1 MFLGIIC
8 CRADFHVLF
17 ICCTRLTPRSP
28 IPICYPNHGAAA
40 LPVATECRPSG
51 NGMKQKHNMAV
62 KLYCK
67 STEYGCA
74 SLIDRYKKTE
84 RNYFCGMEK
93 FSRKRSITRLPPGG
107 SSVAHCHFP
116 RPPVQNPSERSVPW
130 KPHPHATPF
139 YTVECT
145 CKLVTNYIFHNPLF
159 GPKSTRGL
167 LLRAGL
173 SLS

>member
-1 MFLGIIC
+1 MGVPASLTGIK
-8 CRADFHVLF
+8 
-17 ICCTRLTPRSP
+17 
-28 IPICYPNHGAAA
+28 
-40 LPVATECRPSG
+40 
-51 NGMKQKHNMAV
+51 KQKE
-62 KLYCK
+62 
-67 STEYGCA
+67 T
-74 SLIDRYKKTE
+74 I
-84 RNYFCGMEK
+84 FCGMEK
-93 FSRKRSITRLPPGG
+93 CSRKRSITRLPPGG

-116 RPPVQNPSERSVPW
+116 RVKPGKNPSERSVPW

-173 SLS
+173 SLSWYTTRWINPKSLWFRVGNRCHPLCCLSGTTPVPCCHGKW